1 MSWAQKLNA
10 CGLGGASAGM
20 ALAAIS
26 KSCSTDMDGP
36 TGWPPEAI
44 AAAAAT
50 GAATAAAASGA
61 GSAAALTGGWVKQ

>member
-36 TGWPPEAI
+36 TGWPPEATA

-61 GSAAALTGGWVKQ
+61 GSAAALTGG